1 VIKGSRLPC
10 VARQVTETVLAR
22 QAGQRFPS
30 PARFLRDN
38 VRQHADTASSRA
50 RDILPTA
57 SYRRNRIGL
66 MRPAGGRGDGPG
78 VPIEPGTGAVHHRRQ
93 LPGLRHSG
101 AARPGGLSSKG
112 GSPEVP
118 PSPGA
123 AQTAGSQHA
132 GHPTPAE
139 LASQASSEGRDILHL
154 PGGRAPLP
162 DSPVRAR
169 RAKLNHGTP
178 TTHFWS
184 TFRAPGQR
192 PVHRSTTALHSP
204 GATGRTAGGRNSLA
218 SASRCRWDSG
228 PRPATTRATH
238 SRSSSES

>member
-38 VRQHADTASSRA
+38 VRQHADTASSRT

-57 SYRRNRIGL
+57 SYRRNQNRPISGL
-66 MRPAGGRGDGPG
+66 REGGGT
-78 VPIEPGTGAVHHRRQ
+78 VPVPVEPGTGAIPRRRQ
-93 LPGLRHSG
+93 PPGSTTFRCRETRG
-101 AARPGGLSSKG
+101 VVFQG

-123 AQTAGSQHA
+123 ARLRAASAQDAQTPQGQ
-132 GHPTPAE
+132 
-139 LASQASSEGRDILHL
+139 GREILHL
-154 PGGRAPLP
+154 PGSRHLCRTRRYMQGAS
-162 DSPVRAR
+162 SPATAR
-169 RAKLNHGTP
+169 RPCTSDALSA
-178 TTHFWS
+178 HFPR
-184 TFRAPGQR
+184 TGQR
-192 PVHRSTTALHSP
+192 PVHRSMTALHPP
-204 GATGRTAGGRNSLA
+204 GATGRPDGGRNSLA
-218 SASRCRWDSG
+218 SASRCRWVSG

-238 SRSSSES
+238 ARSSSES